1 MKSKNV
7 IIGIAVVIIIILLG
21 IIIKQNKD
29 NAEIKQQI
37 ADIKKEMGIA
47 EIEIDKSKELSKTE
61 FTKYIQ
67 KVELTTENW
76 KDYFEV
82 IEKTREEKDQWG
94 EIKNTTKDIY
104 LQLKEPYYDTGELMD
119 TTIELK
125 VNEDKIER
133 FENGSFVVGTTKTI
147 EFQTGDGSSSNGG
160 KQSIFSLS
168 GWGDVTTKD
177 MQCTRIKGTLYY
189 LKDFAE
195 SNWQTDS
202 QGKKFVN
209 VENIIYYKNIKD
221 YGKWLNEK
229 PVFLKDFIEN

>member
-29 NAEIKQQI
+29 NAEIKKQI

-47 EIEIDKSKELSKTE
+47 EIEIDKAKELSKTE

-82 IEKTREEKDQWG
+82 KEKTIEEKDQWG
-94 EIKNTTKDIY
+94 EITNIEIEKYIN
-104 LQLKEPYYDTGELMD
+104 LKEPYYDTGELIQ
-119 TTIELK
+119 TTMELQVNTNK
-125 VNEDKIER
+125 VKE
-133 FENGSFVVGTTKTI
+133 GYTTKTI
-147 EFQTGDGSSSNGG
+147 TFFNVNGEKLDGCKKS
-160 KQSIFSLS
+160 QEILS
-168 GWGDVTTKD
+168 GWDNISIED
-177 MQCTRIKGTLYY
+177 IQCTRIKGTLYY

-202 QGKKFVN
+202 KGKKFIN
-209 VENIIYYKNIKD
+209 IGDIIYYKNTFD
-221 YGKWLNEK
+221 YGKTSNMSL
-229 PVFLKDFIEN
+229 LKDFIEN